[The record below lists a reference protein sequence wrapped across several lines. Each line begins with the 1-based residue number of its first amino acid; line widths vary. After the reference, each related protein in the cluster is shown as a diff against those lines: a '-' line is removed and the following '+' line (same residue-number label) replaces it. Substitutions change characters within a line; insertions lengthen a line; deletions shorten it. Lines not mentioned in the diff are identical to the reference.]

1 MGLIEDYISKCSEAT
16 KPVVQYLVDVVR
28 ETVPRIEERIKWNS
42 PSFEL
47 NGKIVCQ
54 VMAHK
59 KHVSFIF
66 VQGKLMEDKHG
77 LLTDFGEKSNM
88 NGFKYIEKI
97 QDLPPKK
104 ILKDYIKTA
113 AAHFKKAAL

>member
-1 MGLIEDYISKCSEAT
+1 MIDAYISKCSEAT
-16 KPVVQYLVDVVR
+16 KPVVQYLVGLVR
-28 ETVPRIEERIKWNS
+28 ETIPGVEERIKWGS

-66 VQGKLMEDKHG
+66 VQGKLMEDKYG

-88 NGFKYIEKI
+88 NGFKYIEKVE
-97 QDLPPKK
+97 DLPAKK
-104 ILKDYIKTA
+104 ILKDYIKSA
-113 AAHFKKAAL
+113 AAPFKKAAL

>member
-1 MGLIEDYISKCSEAT
+1 MLDAYISKCSEAT
-16 KPVVQYLVDVVR
+16 KPVVKYLIGLVR
-28 ETVPRIEERIKWNS
+28 ETIPGIEERIKWGS

-66 VQGKLMEDKHG
+66 VQGKLMKDNHG
-77 LLTDFGEKSNM
+77 LLTPFGEKSNM

-97 QDLPPKK
+97 EDLPAKE
-104 ILKDYIKTA
+104 ILQDYIKTA
-113 AAHFKKAAL
+113 AAHLKKAAL

>member
-1 MGLIEDYISKCSEAT
+1 MELIDAYISKCSEAT
-16 KPVVQYLVDVVR
+16 KPVVRYLTDTVR
-28 ETVPRIEERIKWNS
+28 ETVPGIEERIKWGS

-47 NGKIVCQ
+47 QGKIVCQ

-77 LLTDFGEKSNM
+77 LLTPFGEKSNM

-97 QDLPPKK
+97 EDLPPKK
-104 ILKDYIKTA
+104 ILKDYIKA
-113 AAHFKKAAL
+113 AAAQLKKAAL

>member
-1 MGLIEDYISKCSEAT
+1 MIDAYISRCSDAT
-16 KPVVQYLVDVVR
+16 RPVVQYLVALVR
-28 ETVPRIEERIKWNS
+28 ESIPGVEERIKWGS

-47 NGKIVCQ
+47 NGKIACQ

-77 LLTDFGEKSNM
+77 LLTSFGEKSNM
-88 NGFKYIEKI
+88 SGFKYIEKI
-97 QDLPPKK
+97 EDLPSKK

-113 AAHFKKAAL
+113 AAQFRKAAV